1 MNLLLMVVILYPL
14 LLVGVSVWRS
24 RSVKSHEDFM
34 VAGREVPVALLVG
47 TLVCT
52 WIGSGSLF
60 GGAGLAYRTGIAEL
74 WFSSGGWLGLVVAF
88 FLAAR
93 VRRIAEYTVPDLL
106 EKRYNALARLL
117 GTVAIILAY
126 VTIAAYQF
134 RGGGWILSIVSDG
147 AISPDTG
154 MYITAVVIVL
164 FTALAGMASIV
175 TVDVFNGIIITLG
188 VLFAVPYM
196 VFELGGVQAV
206 MNALPQSHLE
216 PLGGHNVLWVFGVA
230 APTFL
235 LILGESGMYQKFFSA
250 KNESAARKA
259 VVGMV
264 LGIVIIEVAIAL
276 LAITGRAAFPDLME
290 STSVVGRAGSET
302 VILYIARH
310 GLPVAGGMVLLAAAV
325 AIVFSTGNTF
335 LLVPSTNVSRDLF
348 QRFVRPEAS
357 ERQML
362 LVQRL
367 AIAGFGVLALLAIT
381 QFDTILSMALYA
393 YSLVG
398 ASLTP
403 ALLAAFLWRRVT
415 VAGGVACIAGGL
427 GALIGIAAASRLG
440 VDFTLTLGRTEFDFA
455 SSDYIVIPG
464 VLVSIGLMVIVSLLT
479 KPSPREKW
487 EPFFVPAG
495 ARLEEAIVD
504 ERRHGAG
511 TGDEAAE
518 RSEPGEV

>member
-14 LLVGVSVWRS
+14 LLVGVSAWRS

-74 WFSSGGWLGLVVAF
+74 WFSAGGWLGLVVAF

-106 EKRYNALARLL
+106 EKRYNALARIL

-147 AISPDTG
+147 KISPDTG
-154 MYITAVVIVL
+154 MYITAAAIVL
-164 FTALAGMASIV
+164 FTALAGMVSIV

-367 AIAGFGVLALLAIT
+367 AIAGFGLLALLAIT

-427 GALIGIAAASRLG
+427 GALIGIAVASRLG
-440 VDFTLTLGRTEFDFA
+440 VDFTLTLGATEFDFA

-464 VLVSIGLMVIVSLLT
+464 VLVSVGLMVIVSLLT

-504 ERRHGAG
+504 ERRHAA
-511 TGDEAAE
+511 TGDEAVE
-518 RSEPGEV
+518 RSEPGEL

>member
-14 LLVGVSVWRS
+14 LLIGVSVWRS
-24 RSVKSHEDFM
+24 RSVKNHEDFM
-34 VAGREVPVALLVG
+34 VAGRDVPVALLVG

-60 GGAGLAYRTGIAEL
+60 GGAGLAYRTGFAEL
-74 WFSSGGWLGLVVAF
+74 WFSFGGWLGLVVAF

-106 EKRYNALARLL
+106 EKRYNALARIL

-164 FTALAGMASIV
+164 FTALAGMVSIV
-175 TVDVFNGIIITLG
+175 TVDVFNGVIVTLG

-235 LILGESGMYQKFFSA
+235 LVLGESGMYQKFFSA
-250 KNESAARKA
+250 KDESAARKA

-325 AIVFSTGNTF
+325 AIVLSTGNTF

-440 VDFTLTLGRTEFDFA
+440 IDFTLTLGRTEFDFA

-464 VLVSIGLMVIVSLLT
+464 VFVSIGLMVIVSLLT

-487 EPFFVPAG
+487 EPFFMPAG
-495 ARLEEAIVD
+495 ARLKEAIVD
-504 ERRHGAG
+504 ERRRGVG
-511 TGDEAAE
+511 TGDEAVDA
-518 RSEPGEV
+518 

>member
-34 VAGREVPVALLVG
+34 VAGRQVPVALLVG

-154 MYITAVVIVL
+154 MYITAVAIVL
-164 FTALAGMASIV
+164 FTALAGMKSIV

-325 AIVFSTGNTF
+325 AIVLSTGNTF

-427 GALIGIAAASRLG
+427 GALLGIAAASRLG

-455 SSDYIVIPG
+455 SSEYIVIPG

-495 ARLEEAIVD
+495 TRLKEAIVE

-511 TGDEAAE
+511 TADEAAE
-518 RSEPGEV
+518 RIERGEV

>member
-1 MNLLLMVVILYPL
+1 M
-14 LLVGVSVWRS
+14 
-24 RSVKSHEDFM
+24 
-34 VAGREVPVALLVG
+34 
-47 TLVCT
+47 
-52 WIGSGSLF
+52 
-60 GGAGLAYRTGIAEL
+60 
-74 WFSSGGWLGLVVAF
+74 
-88 FLAAR
+88 
-93 VRRIAEYTVPDLL
+93 
-106 EKRYNALARLL
+106 
-117 GTVAIILAY
+117 
-126 VTIAAYQF
+126 
-134 RGGGWILSIVSDG
+134 
-147 AISPDTG
+147 
-154 MYITAVVIVL
+154 
-164 FTALAGMASIV
+164 

-427 GALIGIAAASRLG
+427 GALIGIAVASRLG
-440 VDFTLTLGRTEFDFA
+440 VDFTLTLGATEFDFA

-464 VLVSIGLMVIVSLLT
+464 VLVSVGLMVIVSLLT

-504 ERRHGAG
+504 ERRHAA
-511 TGDEAAE
+511 TGDEAVE
-518 RSEPGEV
+518 RSEPGEL

>member
-1 MNLLLMVVILYPL
+1 
-14 LLVGVSVWRS
+14 
-24 RSVKSHEDFM
+24 
-34 VAGREVPVALLVG
+34 
-47 TLVCT
+47 
-52 WIGSGSLF
+52 
-60 GGAGLAYRTGIAEL
+60 
-74 WFSSGGWLGLVVAF
+74 
-88 FLAAR
+88 
-93 VRRIAEYTVPDLL
+93 
-106 EKRYNALARLL
+106 
-117 GTVAIILAY
+117 
-126 VTIAAYQF
+126 
-134 RGGGWILSIVSDG
+134 
-147 AISPDTG
+147 
-154 MYITAVVIVL
+154 
-164 FTALAGMASIV
+164 
-175 TVDVFNGIIITLG
+175 
-188 VLFAVPYM
+188 
-196 VFELGGVQAV
+196 
-206 MNALPQSHLE
+206 
-216 PLGGHNVLWVFGVA
+216 
-230 APTFL
+230 
-235 LILGESGMYQKFFSA
+235 
-250 KNESAARKA
+250 
-259 VVGMV
+259 
-264 LGIVIIEVAIAL
+264 
-276 LAITGRAAFPDLME
+276 ME

-348 QRFVRPEAS
+348 QRFIRPEAS

-464 VLVSIGLMVIVSLLT
+464 VLVSIGLLVIVSLLT

-504 ERRHGAG
+504 ERRH
-511 TGDEAAE
+511 
-518 RSEPGEV
+518 V